1 MFRTINTR
9 QIIFTFLILI
19 INSIVELEFKLVYVG
34 DAKEDKQDQVL
45 DVVVIDAVAPGTYKF
60 VFEVCLFYFEFRSES
75 YLSFN
80 RHHHLIQKNYQM
92 IVMLMYQ
99 LFFFWLYIV
108 IKNLHVQVIMY
119 LLNMKIWNY
128 EKIHQL
134 KLILTKQ
141 DLF

>member
-1 MFRTINTR
+1 MISSSVF
-9 QIIFTFLILI
+9 FLLLYK
-19 INSIVELEFKLVYVG
+19 NSIVELEFKLVYVG

-60 VFEVCLFYFEFRSES
+60 VFEVCLIDLNLNFIIIFFSS
-75 YLSFN
+75 SCN
-80 RHHHLIQKNYQM
+80 RLHHLIQKNYRM

-108 IKNLHVQVIMY
+108 IKNLHALVIMY
-119 LLNMKIWNY
+119 LLNMMIQNY

-134 KLILTKQ
+134 KLILKK
-141 DLF
+141 